1 MVFADSRKLVLSACA
16 VLLLSSACLALNKPQ
31 NIGLEIT
38 TKSPQA
44 RAYFV
49 TGLEKWQTLYSEEG
63 LASWRKAVTADPNFA
78 LAHIFLADFS
88 NDPSEQVRERE
99 QALATRKFAGPEE
112 QLIIDWISDASQAH
126 WIPAIQA
133 MNEALERYGN
143 HKQLF
148 WMAGMWLTGQQQ
160 WARAGKFY
168 EHAIQLD
175 PNFADAWNSVAYCY
189 ARSRQFDKAFA
200 AMKRYTELLPNE
212 SNPQD
217 SFAEISRMAGRFDD
231 ALAHYH
237 ASLNIDPGFTMSQI
251 GIGDTYSLMGEE
263 ARARQEYEVAMPKA
277 PNKILSAQWSLQM
290 AITWVREGDY
300 AGADKAFRA
309 LAAEA
314 HHDELGNIEAE
325 AYRSMALYQ
334 KDHRAAMQL
343 LKQAET
349 IVHQTRNVPTLLL
362 QQELASIF
370 RTRIER
376 AVDDN
381 DLSMASADLKH
392 LAELSSSSSD
402 GQIEMFFEGSAG
414 TVEFARGHYLD
425 AVAHL
430 KGEDRNPYSLLRLYR
445 AYEKLGDKENAAR
458 VAEELAGFNEP
469 VIEQAM
475 VVPQFRKAHS
485 ETGAVRE
492 NARDFWYEW

>member
-1 MVFADSRKLVLSACA
+1 MMSAESRKLVLSACVA
-16 VLLLSSACLALNKPQ
+16 ILLSSASAALNTPQ

-44 RAYFV
+44 RAYFIA
-49 TGLEKWQTLYSEEG
+49 GLGKWQTLYSEQG
-63 LASWRKAVTADPNFA
+63 LENWRKAIKADPDFA

-88 NDPSEQVRERE
+88 NDPAEQVRERE
-99 QALATRKFAGPEE
+99 RALATKKFAGPEE
-112 QLIIDWISDASQAH
+112 QLIVDWISDASQAH

-133 MNEALERYGN
+133 MNEALERFRN

-168 EHAIQLD
+168 ERAIQLD
-175 PNFADAWNSVAYCY
+175 PNFADAWNSAAYCY
-189 ARSRQFDKAFA
+189 ARTRHFDKAFA

-217 SFAEISRMAGRFDD
+217 SFAEISRMAGHFDD
-231 ALAHYH
+231 ALAHYR
-237 ASLNIDPGFTMSQI
+237 ASLKIDPGFTMSQI
-251 GIGDTYSLMGEE
+251 GIGDTYALMGDEI
-263 ARARQEYEVAMPKA
+263 RARHEYEVAMPKA

-300 AGADKAFRA
+300 AGADKAFSA
-309 LAAEA
+309 LAAQA
-314 HHDELGNIEAE
+314 HQDELGNIEAE

-334 KDHRAAMQL
+334 KDHRVAMQL

-349 IVHQTRNVPTLLL
+349 VVHETHNVPTLLL
-362 QQELASIF
+362 QQELASIL

-376 AVDDN
+376 AVNDN
-381 DLSMASADLKH
+381 DLSMASADLKQ

-402 GQIEMFFEGSAG
+402 GQIEMFYEGAAG
-414 TVEFARGHYLD
+414 TVAFARGHYLD

-445 AYEKLGDKENAAR
+445 TYEKLGDKENAR
-458 VAEELAGFNEP
+458 LVAEELSGFSEP
-469 VIEQAM
+469 VMEQAM
-475 VVPQFRKAHS
+475 VVPQFRKAHAQAD
-485 ETGAVRE
+485 AVRE
-492 NARDFWYEW
+492 SPRDFWYEW

>member
-1 MVFADSRKLVLSACA
+1 MIFAESRKLALSACVA
-16 VLLLSSACLALNKPQ
+16 LLLSSAGAALSKPQ

-38 TKSPQA
+38 TKSPEA
-44 RAYFV
+44 RAFFV
-49 TGLEKWQTLYSEEG
+49 SGLEKWQTLYSEQG
-63 LASWRKAVTADPNFA
+63 LENWRKAVKADPNFA

-88 NDPSEQVRERE
+88 NDPAEQVRERE
-99 QALATRKFAGPEE
+99 RALATKQFAGPEE
-112 QLIIDWISDASQAH
+112 QLIIDWISDASEAH

-133 MNEALERYGN
+133 MNEALEQYGN

-160 WARAGKFY
+160 WGRAGKFY
-168 EHAIQLD
+168 EHAIHLD

-189 ARSRQFDKAFA
+189 ARTRQFDKAFA

-231 ALAHYH
+231 ALEHYH
-237 ASLNIDPGFTMSQI
+237 ASLKIDPSFIMSQI
-251 GIGDTYSLMGEE
+251 GVGDTYALMGDET
-263 ARARQEYEVAMPKA
+263 RARKEYEVAMPKA

-314 HHDELGNIEAE
+314 HRDELGNIEAE

-334 KDHRAAMQL
+334 KNHKAAMQL
-343 LKQAET
+343 LKQAESVVQKT
-349 IVHQTRNVPTLLL
+349 SNVPTLLL
-362 QQELASIF
+362 QQELASIL

-381 DLSMASADLKH
+381 DLSVANKDLKR

-402 GQIEMFFEGSAG
+402 GQIEMFYEGAAG
-414 TVEFARGHYLD
+414 TMAFARGHYQD

-430 KGEDRNPYSLLRLYR
+430 KGEDRNPYSLQRLYQ
-445 AYEKLGDKENAAR
+445 AYEKLGDKEHAAR

-469 VIEQAM
+469 VIDQAM
-475 VVPQFRKAHS
+475 VVPQFRKAHLPAVQ
-485 ETGAVRE
+485 ETRAASGNE
-492 NARDFWYEW
+492 